1 MLIEAVGHW
10 YMKAVNNTLSFI
22 TFSRRDVVVLLRVSE
37 RKVWSSKL
45 YRNTA
50 GIRQEGHPEVE
61 VLRCSSTKSGSESS
75 VVVDIH

>member
-1 MLIEAVGHW
+1 MEGWH
-10 YMKAVNNTLSFI
+10 NPRTLRERHSQFKEC
-22 TFSRRDVVVLLRVSE
+22 RMHRDVVVLLRALE
-37 RKVWSSKL
+37 QKLWSSKL